1 MSANNKE
8 GDLAKGWKGFAQ
20 NWRSDLIA
28 AISVSMVALPLGLAV
43 AAASG
48 VPPIS
53 GVLAAIIGGLVTTF
67 IRSAPIA
74 INGPT
79 ASLIGA
85 ILIAMN
91 EFKKGGDE
99 YAFHYVMAA
108 VVIAGGIQVL
118 LGFFKLGRFAD
129 LFPAAVING
138 ILAAI
143 GIIIIASQIHVAIDT
158 QSLLPDSMG
167 PIDKFTSFF
176 RLLGEA
182 NIPIAMITVIG
193 LVLLVF
199 HSKISYKLFH
209 LLPAPIWVLIVSVP
223 LYMLFQN
230 SLADFFGGVQN
241 FKPTHLISVPNDL
254 MGEIL
259 LNFPY
264 PKFDKIGTSL
274 FWQTVISI
282 CLIASIETL
291 AAAKAIDKLDPFH
304 RKTDL
309 NKDLM
314 GIGFSTMVSGLVG
327 GLPIISVI
335 VRTTVNIHNNGR
347 TKWSNFFHG
356 VLLVV
361 FILAL
366 APVLR
371 LVPLAALAAILIF
384 MGFKLASPRIFKES
398 YEQGLE
404 QLLFL
409 IGTLLITL
417 FSNLILGII
426 GGIFIKL
433 LTQILLAHVPIHTFF
448 SMLFKSGTKLLQ
460 KSNNSYEL
468 RMKGIANFMTILNLK
483 SITKQIP
490 AGSDVKI
497 NASNTRILDLSVQ
510 EYLYNF
516 IKEHARTGGKVRI
529 TGLDQHITS
538 SKHKLAMKTK
548 LGLPPIKLT
557 PRQQRIKKLA
567 VSNNWVYRQDVE
579 WDTSSL
585 QEFAFFATRP
595 IEYKENVIS
604 GTFPDCHNE
613 RWELSDITFDEGA
626 LSAKEVFHTT
636 VEVIHLDKTIPTF
649 VLEQEGFFDK
659 FFERVMVFR
668 GQKDIKFPNHPEFT
682 KRFLVRGENASA
694 LRDFF
699 STGMIQY
706 LKSKDVYHIESN
718 GNSLLIFRSLR
729 VARTEDI
736 EQMISFSKNFV
747 KLIG

>member
-1 MSANNKE
+1 MSISHQNLSIE
-8 GDLAKGWKGFAQ
+8 KGLKGFIQ

-53 GVLAAIIGGLVTTF
+53 GVLAAIVGGLVTTF
-67 IRSAPIA
+67 IRSAHIA

-79 ASLIGA
+79 ASLIGV

-99 YAFHYVMAA
+99 HAFHYVMAA
-108 VVIAGGIQVL
+108 VVVAGGIQVL

-143 GIIIIASQIHVAIDT
+143 GIMIIASQIHVAIDT
-158 QSLLPDSMG
+158 KTLLPDSTG
-167 PIDKFTSFF
+167 PIEKFTYFF
-176 RLLGEA
+176 KLIGKA
-182 NIPIAMITVIG
+182 NLPIAIITIIG
-193 LVLLVF
+193 LLLLVF
-199 HSKISYKLFH
+199 HSKISYKFFH

-223 LYMLFQN
+223 MYMLFRD
-230 SLADFFGGVQN
+230 SLGEYFGGDQN
-241 FKPTHLISVPNDL
+241 FKASHLISVPADL
-254 MGEIL
+254 KNEIIS
-259 LNFPY
+259 NFPY
-264 PKFDKIGTSL
+264 PKFDKIGTLL

-282 CLIASIETL
+282 SLIASIETL

-304 RKTDL
+304 RKTNL

-314 GIGFSTMVSGLVG
+314 GVGFSTMVSGLVG

-335 VRTTVNIHNNGR
+335 VRTTVNIHNNAR

-356 VLLVV
+356 ALLIL
-361 FILAL
+361 FIVAL
-366 APVLR
+366 ADVLQ

-426 GGIFIKL
+426 GGIIIKL

-448 SMLFKSGTKLLQ
+448 SMLFKSGTKLLK
-460 KSNNSYEL
+460 KSETSYEL
-468 RMKGIANFMTILNLK
+468 RMKGIANFLTILNLK
-483 SITKQIP
+483 TIMQEIP
-490 AGSDVKI
+490 AGCDVKI

-516 IKEHARTGGKVRI
+516 KKEQERTGGKVRI
-529 TGLDQHITS
+529 TGIEQHITS

-548 LGLPPIKLT
+548 LGQLPIKLS

-567 VSNNWVYRQDVE
+567 TTNDWVYRQDVE
-579 WDTSSL
+579 WDTSRL
-585 QEFAFFATRP
+585 QEFAFFDTRP
-595 IEYKENVIS
+595 IEYKENAIS

-613 RWELSDITFDEGA
+613 NWEISDITFDEGA

-636 VEVIHLDKTIPTF
+636 VEVIHLNKEIPIF

-659 FFERVMVFR
+659 IFQPFMVFR
-668 GQKDIKFPNHPEFT
+668 GQKDIDFPAYPEFS
-682 KRFLVRGENASA
+682 KRFLVKGKSNTE
-694 LRDFF
+694 LQEFF
-699 STGMIQY
+699 TKELITF
-706 LKSKDVYHIESN
+706 LVSKDVYHIESN
-718 GNSLLIFRSLR
+718 GNSLLLFRSLK

-736 EQMISFSKNFV
+736 EQMISFSEDLV
-747 KLIG
+747 KVIG